1 MDDQSR
7 DVGDISGLIADNQNE
22 PFFVE
27 PATADAAAALAVG
40 TAAGTAALPADAT
53 IAMDDTAGGD
63 VLDLAQVLTGTPDS
77 DNIDNYLLAI
87 SNGSSSTLLVD
98 TGGNGDFAN
107 PDLVLEIGG
116 VNWDSSIS
124 GQLSD
129 LVLDAVIIV

>member
-1 MDDQSR
+1 MDNQSR
-7 DVGDISGLIADNQNE
+7 DVGDISGLIADNQND
-22 PFFVE
+22 PLIVD
-27 PATADAAAALAVG
+27 PAGAAAI
-40 TAAGTAALPADAT
+40 PADAT
-53 IAMDDTAGGD
+53 IAMDDAAGGD
-63 VLDLAQVLTGTPDS
+63 VLDLGDVLMGTPDS
-77 DNIDNYLLAI
+77 ENIDNYLLAI

-129 LVLDAVIIV
+129 LVLDAVIVV

>member
-7 DVGDISGLIADNQNE
+7 DVSDISGLIADNQND
-22 PFFVE
+22 PLFVE
-27 PATADAAAALAVG
+27 PAATEAAAM
-40 TAAGTAALPADAT
+40 PADAT
-53 IAMDDTAGGD
+53 IAMDDAAGGD
-63 VLDLAQVLTGTPDS
+63 VLDLGDVLMGTPDS
-77 DNIDNYLLAI
+77 ENIDNYLLAI

-116 VNWDSSIS
+116 VNWDSNIS

>member
-7 DVGDISGLIADNQNE
+7 DVGDISGLIADNQND
-22 PFFVE
+22 PLIVD
-27 PATADAAAALAVG
+27 PAAATAI
-40 TAAGTAALPADAT
+40 PADAT
-53 IAMDDTAGGD
+53 IAMDDAAGGD
-63 VLDLAQVLTGTPDS
+63 VLDLGDVLMGAPDS
-77 DNIDNYLLAI
+77 ENIDNYLLAI

-129 LVLDAVIIV
+129 LVLDAVIVV

>member
-7 DVGDISGLIADNQNE
+7 DVGDISGLIADNQNDPLIVDPAAAIE
-22 PFFVE
+22 
-27 PATADAAAALAVG
+27 ATAI
-40 TAAGTAALPADAT
+40 PADAT
-53 IAMDDTAGGD
+53 IAMDDAAGGD
-63 VLDLAQVLTGTPDS
+63 VLDLGDVLMGTPDS
-77 DNIDNYLLAI
+77 ENIDNYLLAI

-129 LVLDAVIIV
+129 LVLDAVIVV

>member
-7 DVGDISGLIADNQNE
+7 DVGDISGLIADNQND
-22 PFFVE
+22 PLIVD
-27 PATADAAAALAVG
+27 PAAAAEAAVI
-40 TAAGTAALPADAT
+40 PADAT
-53 IAMDDTAGGD
+53 IAMGDAAGGD
-63 VLDLAQVLTGTPDS
+63 VLDLGDVLMGAPDS
-77 DNIDNYLLAI
+77 ENIDNYLLAI

-129 LVLDAVIIV
+129 LVLDAVIVV